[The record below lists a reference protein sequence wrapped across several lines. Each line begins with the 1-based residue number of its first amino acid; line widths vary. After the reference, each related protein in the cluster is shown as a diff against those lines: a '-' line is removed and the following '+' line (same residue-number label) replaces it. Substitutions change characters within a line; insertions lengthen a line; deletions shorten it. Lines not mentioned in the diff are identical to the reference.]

1 MSCLLSLPGR
11 DLWVPEHGRESKP
24 LSSATRGPGPGIP
37 DVYLSQMDSD
47 VVKASLDD
55 TGSAAAEGRQ
65 ANYGLH
71 LAAVLFTHQGPW
83 AVPSGLIAVL

>member
-1 MSCLLSLPGR
+1 
-11 DLWVPEHGRESKP
+11 
-24 LSSATRGPGPGIP
+24 
-37 DVYLSQMDSD
+37 MDSD

-65 ANYGLH
+65 AKYGLH